1 MSTLARLLAGA
12 ARRDRPDAQGCELC
26 GQDIPGDH
34 AHLLET
40 ASRQA
45 VCACRACAALF
56 TDGQA
61 GPAHYLRLP
70 TRRLRLPGDLKDP
83 RGAQADVTAG
93 RTPDDL
99 LAALGVPVGLAFVVT
114 EQDGTA
120 VAHYPS
126 PLGATRW
133 EVDPAAWR
141 AVTAGCAPL
150 RTMRPLVEAL
160 LVHTAHGARERWL
173 VPVDDCFRLV
183 ALIRQEWRGLSGGDQ
198 VWAKIRL
205 FFADLAVRAGEQ
217 G

>member
-1 MSTLARLLAGA
+1 MSTHALARLLARHGQDQ
-12 ARRDRPDAQGCELC
+12 RETHGCELC
-26 GQDIPGDH
+26 GQRLPGDH
-34 AHLLET
+34 AHLLHT

-56 TDGQA
+56 TDTPA
-61 GPAHYLRLP
+61 GPAARYLRLP
-70 TRRLRLPGDLKDP
+70 ERRLRLPEP
-83 RGAQADVTAG
+83 HQAHTTAQG
-93 RTPDDL
+93 TPGDL
-99 LAALGVPVGLAFVVT
+99 LAALGVPVGLAFVIT
-114 EQDGTA
+114 EPDGAA

-133 EVDPAAWR
+133 EVDPATWR

-160 LVHTAHGARERWL
+160 LVHTTHGARERWL

-183 ALIRQEWRGLSGGDQ
+183 AVIRQEWRGLSGGDQ
-198 VWAKIRL
+198 VWAKIRQ